1 MQVPV
6 RYRRRGDE
14 PWSIGRTEN
23 LSRTGV
29 LIRGVR
35 LLPLQ
40 TPVEVMLNVPPGL
53 IGDMDGN
60 MAFIGTVARVV
71 EAVGGSPGIGV
82 AFLTARRLAAGA
94 AGTHA

>member
-14 PWSIGRTEN
+14 PWSVGRTEN

-40 TPVEVMLNVPPGL
+40 TPVEGLLNVPAGL
-53 IGDMDGN
+53 VSDMDGD

-82 AFLTARRLAAGA
+82 AFLTARRVAGGA
-94 AGTHA
+94 EGMHA